1 MRVKASKRA
10 PNTRKKA
17 GTKVMPSRGGT
28 ARRTVMKGRKC
39 KPAKKLAFDAFADG
53 YLDAAIFADLPEG
66 CDGSLD
72 IFPGCFPQILKD
84 CHRFQRQNRRLLD
97 RIYNEHGYSATA
109 AGQDFWYSRQGHAIG
124 FAYRD
129 LGDAGDRLQEAASEF
144 GSVDVLPGTAPDGE
158 EYIFIE

>member
-1 MRVKASKRA
+1 MTVQASKR
-10 PNTRKKA
+10 PRKSRKQNGA
-17 GTKVMPSRGGT
+17 KVFPSRGGT
-28 ARRTVMKGRKC
+28 ARRTVKKSRPR
-39 KPAKKLAFDAFADG
+39 KPAAKLEFDAFADG

-97 RIYNEHGYSATA
+97 RIYNEYGYSQTA
-109 AGQDFWYSRQGHAIG
+109 AGADFWYSRQGHAIG
-124 FAYRD
+124 FAYRG
-129 LGDAGDRLQEAASEF
+129 LGDAGDRLQEAASEC
-144 GSVDVLPGTAPDGE
+144 GSVDVLPGTAADGE